1 MDTAVEKG
9 WLSLGQRCGQL
20 GVKKRVELE
29 SLLCMDHALTF
40 FLRLSITTLSFPVL
54 LPWFRHLLSMTCVC
68 NVLHSMRAHALNPR
82 PTEVHVFTSAPLRP
96 FDKDGDDG
104 RDGHFQTDDDESD
117 VIFQRWSR
125 KVVRCRARRCN
136 GGRGCVEPAEGLQV
150 FAVNL
155 CNLIVPLKGRAG
167 PDDTQRATC
176 KRPPR
181 RSA

>member
-1 MDTAVEKG
+1 
-9 WLSLGQRCGQL
+9 
-20 GVKKRVELE
+20 
-29 SLLCMDHALTF
+29 MDHALTF
-40 FLRLSITTLSFPVL
+40 FLRLSISTLSFPVL

-68 NVLHSMRAHALNPR
+68 NVLRCMRASDA
-82 PTEVHVFTSAPLRP
+82 EVHVFTSAPLRP

-125 KVVRCRARRCN
+125 KVVRYRARRCN

-167 PDDTQRATC
+167 PDDTQGATC